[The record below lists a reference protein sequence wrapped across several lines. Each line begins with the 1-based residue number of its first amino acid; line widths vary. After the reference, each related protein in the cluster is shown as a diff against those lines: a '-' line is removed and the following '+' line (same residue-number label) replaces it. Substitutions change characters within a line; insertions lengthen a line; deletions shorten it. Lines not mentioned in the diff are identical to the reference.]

1 MVRLS
6 RGRGSEAW
14 QMMQPTWTD
23 ISQMSICL
31 LPQVDKWH
39 RQRLPSSQKHI
50 RRPMV
55 SAVIVGG
62 RVVVRCSREDDGQ
75 QGSRPREEVACA
87 GVLSHPSPGSTEHR
101 HRLPSHRS
109 WTSKEARENKSLGQ
123 PAKRPITRRC
133 RARSHFQVST
143 GGGLSFAGPQFPPV
157 AIARRQ
163 SRRKMRALHWS
174 SCLSPPSKTN
184 LLAIRAILPPERPRT
199 NEAQPNRSPRQR
211 IAVFPTRILCCHRIC
226 PAGELLSRRA
236 CVN

>member
-55 SAVIVGG
+55 LAVIVGG

-133 RARSHFQVST
+133 RARPHFQVST
-143 GGGLSFAGPQFPPV
+143 GGGLSFAGPQFPPSRHRPSPV
-157 AIARRQ
+157 ATQDEGA
-163 SRRKMRALHWS
+163 ALVELSLTPIKNQPPRHPRHP
-174 SCLSPPSKTN
+174 SPPS
-184 LLAIRAILPPERPRT
+184 APERTKPSRT
-199 NEAQPNRSPRQR
+199 DPLDDVSPFARLAFCAVNESVLLVSCSL
-211 IAVFPTRILCCHRIC
+211 AVL
-226 PAGELLSRRA
+226 
-236 CVN
+236 V

>member
-31 LPQVDKWH
+31 LPQVDKWR

-55 SAVIVGG
+55 LAVIVGG

-143 GGGLSFAGPQFPPV
+143 RGGLSFAGPPVPPSRHRPSPV
-157 AIARRQ
+157 ATQDEGAALVELSLTPIKNQPPRHPRHPPPRAPPNERSPAEPIPSTTYRRFPD
-163 SRRKMRALHWS
+163 SHFV
-174 SCLSPPSKTN
+174 LSPN
-184 LLAIRAILPPERPRT
+184 L
-199 NEAQPNRSPRQR
+199 S
-211 IAVFPTRILCCHRIC
+211 CW
-226 PAGELLSRRA
+226 
-236 CVN
+236 